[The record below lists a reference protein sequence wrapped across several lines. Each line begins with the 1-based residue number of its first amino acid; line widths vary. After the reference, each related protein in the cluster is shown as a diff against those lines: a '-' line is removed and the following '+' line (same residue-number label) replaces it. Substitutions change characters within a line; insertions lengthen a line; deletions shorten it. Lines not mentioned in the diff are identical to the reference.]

1 MTHRTDLG
9 QFKKGFSGNPRGRLP
24 RQTEAKYL
32 ETLMGAVSQEDW
44 ALIVGQAVLDAK
56 DPDAYIRYRAREW
69 LGKYLIG
76 EPAQVHRLLYQEERD
91 IHVHITF
98 GDQEL
103 SPIEIIDGVV
113 TPLLEAPDEH
123 DQC

>member
-1 MTHRTDLG
+1 MTQRTALG

-44 ALIVGQAVLDAK
+44 ALIVGQAVSDAK
-56 DPDAYIRYRAREW
+56 DPDPYVRYRAREW

-91 IHVHITF
+91 IRITVTF

-103 SPIEIIDGVV
+103 PPLEYVEGEAVS
-113 TPLLEAPDEH
+113 LLEAGDGE
-123 DQC
+123 DD

>member
-1 MTHRTDLG
+1 MTHRTELG

-32 ETLMGAVSQEDW
+32 ETLMEAVSQEDW

-91 IHVHITF
+91 IRIHVTF

-103 SPIEIIDGVV
+103 SPVEIVEGEVIHLLGTGDG
-113 TPLLEAPDEH
+113 ED
-123 DQC
+123 D